1 MTKENRQNTMKK
13 IISLS
18 KQAHKLNKEGR
29 YKTAEEIFKRP
40 LIWMIVMFIS
50 WWVWEISIEK

>member
-18 KQAHKLNKEGR
+18 KQAHELNREGLH
-29 YKTAEEIFKRP
+29 KTAEEIFKRC
-40 LIWMIVMFIS
+40 
-50 WWVWEISIEK
+50 KQKGDRDG